1 MNNVSIEEV
10 IKKANE
16 AIETLCNWIVSE
28 KKNNLDMNC
37 PYSVYDIG
45 RKCGT
50 DSDYDD
56 CCKCTD
62 EFFVQMK
69 QSLLDEFLIK

>member
-1 MNNVSIEEV
+1 MEDMSNEEV
-10 IKKANE
+10 IVKANE
-16 AIETLCNWIVSE
+16 VIETLCNWIVSE

-50 DSDYDD
+50 DSNYND

-62 EFFVQMK
+62 AFFVQMK

>member
-1 MNNVSIEEV
+1 MSNEEV
-10 IKKANE
+10 IVKANE
-16 AIETLCNWIVSE
+16 SIETLCDWIVSE
-28 KKNNLDMNC
+28 RKNHLDMNC

-50 DSDYDD
+50 DSNYDD
-56 CCKCTD
+56 CEKCID

-69 QSLLDEFLIK
+69 QQFLDKFLIK